1 MKHSSKLSLRRSIY
15 IICLS
20 LIVQSCFFQK
30 DEEPPDDD
38 GDGIENAVD
47 NCPGLPNPDQADAN
61 EDGIGDACE
70 GDMDEDGVLD
80 YLDNCPETANEDQ
93 ADFDGDG
100 IGDLCDE
107 TTVTED
113 QVNIQSALDITFNNI
128 RNLKNGDGLDVV
140 LEDLMGFSNGEMDE
154 ELWVDALT
162 AKLGEALGLDEEGEQ
177 GIDLNQMG
185 GVYTFKKSDSTW
197 IKNSSSTS
205 VLELKF
211 PTAQNKTT
219 ANGQLLLENYK
230 DQTQSQAVGEESY
243 KLPTTLDLSLSVDG
257 EKAVG
262 ISLKEI
268 VYGSGSWPIPRKAD
282 VELFIAPHSLHLV
295 IDSESDTKYDVDLDI
310 STEDGDSFGVG
321 IEVELAHNDFENIVF
336 EEDIKKLKAEIRL
349 QHLTI
354 VSVSDLA
361 ALIALED
368 PTEAQINELLDL
380 DILINDMKVADV
392 KFSESEEILYL
403 VFKDDSSEDAFNYF
417 EDFFNDVLAMVED
430 YTGDLFAEEE

>member
-1 MKHSSKLSLRRSIY
+1 MKHSTKLFLRQSIW

-20 LIVQSCFFQK
+20 FMVQSCFFQK
-30 DEEPPDDD
+30 DEDPFEDDD

-61 EDGIGDACE
+61 EDGIGDVCE
-70 GDMDEDGVLD
+70 GDLDEDGVLD

-100 IGDLCDE
+100 IGDVCDE

-113 QVNIQSALDITFNNI
+113 QTNIQSALDMTFSSI

-140 LEDLMGFSNGEMDE
+140 LEDMMGFSSGEMDE
-154 ELWVDALT
+154 ELWVDALV
-162 AKLGEALGLDEEGEQ
+162 AKLGEALGMDEEGDQ
-177 GIDLNQMG
+177 SIDLSQMG

-197 IKNSSSTS
+197 TKKSSSTT
-205 VLELKF
+205 VLDLNF
-211 PTAQNKTT
+211 PTAQDKAT

-230 DQTQSQAVGEESY
+230 DQTQAQAVGEESV
-243 KLPTTLDLSLSVDG
+243 KLPTALDLILNVDG
-257 EKAVG
+257 EKVIG
-262 ISLKEI
+262 ISLKDM
-268 VYGSGSWPIPRKAD
+268 VYGSGSWPMPRKAD
-282 VELFIAPHSLHLV
+282 VALFIAPNTIHLV
-295 IDSESDTKYDVDLDI
+295 VNSESDTKYDIDLDF
-310 STEDGDSFGVG
+310 SAEDGSSFGVG
-321 IEVELAHNDFENIVF
+321 LAVELAHNDFENIIF

-361 ALIALED
+361 ALISLED

-392 KFSESEEILYL
+392 QYNDEVLYL
-403 VFKDDSSEDAFNYF
+403 VFKDDSSEDSFDYF
-417 EDFFNDVLAMVED
+417 EDFFNDVVAMVED
-430 YTGDLFAEEE
+430 YTGDLFGEEE